1 MATIL
6 GNPEALVAE
15 VIRRAQHRAAEMA
28 EEARRRAAAILE
40 DAKKESDSIR
50 RQSEQVAER
59 QVAAVVR
66 RNSARAQ
73 LEALRRFITLREEP
87 IKRVWRAA
95 EERLRQLIHQPTYR
109 DILKRCGLRAARELG
124 ASELVLAADPVGH
137 RLLSKETLEQW
148 SQEAGV
154 QFRPAP
160 EPATAWGGLLAASG
174 RLRFDATFPTQL
186 ALAQT
191 ILRERVFQ
199 ILSKEEH

>member
-1 MATIL
+1 VATIH

-15 VIRRAQHRAAEMA
+15 VIRHAQHRAAEMA

-40 DAKKESDSIR
+40 DAKKESESIR
-50 RQSEQVAER
+50 RQSEQAAER

-66 RNSARAQ
+66 RNSARAE

-87 IKRVWRAA
+87 INRVWRAA
-95 EERLRQLIHQPTYR
+95 EERLRQLVHQPTYR
-109 DILKRCGLRAARELG
+109 DILKSCALRAARELG
-124 ASELVLAADPVGH
+124 AGELVLAGDPVGH
-137 RLLSKETLEQW
+137 GLLSKETLEQW

-154 QFRPAP
+154 QFRAAP

-174 RLRFDATFPTQL
+174 RVRFDATFPTQL
-186 ALAQT
+186 ALAQI